1 MRKWA
6 TRTARQH
13 GSFLIAAGVF
23 MLVLVGFVGLA
34 IDLSRMAL
42 IRAELQGA
50 ADACVLASVSQLNG
64 ASEGPMRAELTGQF
78 LGGLKNRHSFQSVA
92 VGASNVQVTFSPNL
106 NGAYRASHGGALASS
121 RYARCT
127 VTAPNVR
134 ASFMG
139 VWDRAGVDL
148 VATATATTLP
158 SQSVCSIPMGMCE
171 GNGSDSR
178 NFGHTPGDKIVLGA
192 TQSSGFFTWVN
203 VMGTSTSGGLAPYV
217 DALLGYGV
225 CDVPTPANRCI
236 GIKTGVIA
244 SLDAAWNSRFG
255 VYKQGGTALD
265 PATAIPDL
273 TGYGYRPPPAGGA
286 AGDYQSVR
294 VPARQAFQGTIAA
307 YHTPAQVHLQWG
319 APSRRLV
326 AMPVVQCSSSSCGPG
341 AKPILGWA
349 CALMLSPKSSSQDA
363 EMEYR
368 GRADDPASG
377 CVSAGAP
384 GGGDAIGPLVPV
396 LVQ

>member
-1 MRKWA
+1 L
-6 TRTARQH
+6 RQR
-13 GSFLIAAGVF
+13 GAFLIAAGVF
-23 MLVLVGFVGLA
+23 MLVLLGFVGLA

-50 ADACVLASVSQLNG
+50 ADACVLAAVSQLNG
-64 ASEGPMRAELTGQF
+64 APDGPMRAEVAGQF
-78 LGGLKNRHSFQSVA
+78 LGGTKNRHSFQSVA
-92 VGASNVQVTFSPNL
+92 ADPAQVQVTFSTTL
-106 NGAYRASHGGALASS
+106 NGLYRASTGGALASS
-121 RYARCT
+121 RYARCA
-127 VTAPNVR
+127 VTAPDVR

-139 VWDRAGVDL
+139 LFDRAGSDL
-148 VATATATTLP
+148 VATATATTMP

-171 GNGSDSR
+171 GSGSDSR
-178 NFGHTPGDKIVLGA
+178 HFGHTVGDRIVLGA
-192 TQSSGFFTWVN
+192 TQSSGYFTWVN
-203 VMGTSTSGGLAPYV
+203 VMGTQTTGGLQPYV
-217 DALLGYGV
+217 EALLGYGV
-225 CDVPTPANRCI
+225 CDVLTPASRCI
-236 GIKTGVIA
+236 GIKTGVIS

-273 TGYGYRPPPAGGA
+273 TGYGYRPPPVGGA

-294 VPARQAFQGTIAA
+294 MPAREPFQGSIAS
-307 YHTPAQVHLQWG
+307 YHTPAGVHVQWG

-326 AMPVVQCSSSSCGPG
+326 SMPVVQCSSSTCGTG

-349 CALMLSPKSSSQDA
+349 CALMLSPKSPSQDA
-363 EMEYR
+363 EIEYR

>member
-1 MRKWA
+1 MRTQA
-6 TRTARQH
+6 TRGARQR
-13 GSFLIAAGVF
+13 GAFLIASAVF
-23 MLVLVGFVGLA
+23 MLVLIGFVGLA

-50 ADACVLASVSQLNG
+50 ADACVLASVAQLNG
-64 ASEGPMRAELTGQF
+64 ATDAPMRAEVAGQF
-78 LGGLKNRHSFQSVA
+78 LGGVKNRHSFQSVA
-92 VGASNVQVTFSPNL
+92 AGASHVQVTFSPTL
-106 NGAYRASHGGALASS
+106 NGIYRASSGGALATS
-121 RYARCT
+121 RYARCA

-134 ASFMG
+134 TSFMG
-139 VWDRAGVDL
+139 VWDRAGTDL
-148 VATATATTLP
+148 VATATATTMP
-158 SQSVCSIPMGMCE
+158 SQSVCSIPMGMCQ
-171 GNGSDSR
+171 GSGSDSR
-178 NFGHTPGDKIVLGA
+178 NFGYVRGDRVVLRA

-203 VMGTSTSGGLAPYV
+203 VMGTQTSGGLAPYV

-236 GIKTGVIA
+236 GIKTGVIS

-326 AMPVVQCSSSSCGPG
+326 SMPVVQCSDSSCGSG
-341 AKPILGWA
+341 AKPIVGWA
-349 CALMLSPKSSSQDA
+349 CALMLSPKSPSQDA

>member
-1 MRKWA
+1 MRRRA
-6 TRTARQH
+6 TRTPHQR

-50 ADACVLASVSQLNG
+50 ADACVLASVPHLNG
-64 ASEGPMRAELTGQF
+64 APDGPMRAEVAGQF

-92 VGASNVQVTFSPNL
+92 VGASNVQVTFSSSL
-106 NGAYRASHGGALASS
+106 NGAYRASHEGALASS

-127 VTAPNVR
+127 VTASNVR

-139 VWDRAGVDL
+139 VWDRAGADL

-158 SQSVCSIPMGMCE
+158 SQSVCSIPMGMCQ

-178 NFGHTPGDKIVLGA
+178 NFGHALGDRIVLGA
-192 TQSSGFFTWVN
+192 TPSSGFFTWVN
-203 VMGTSTSGGLAPYV
+203 VMGTSASGGLAPYV

-236 GIKTGVIA
+236 GIQTGVIS

-326 AMPVVQCSSSSCGPG
+326 AMPVVQCSSASCGPG

-349 CALMLSPKSSSQDA
+349 CALMLSPKSPSQDA

-384 GGGDAIGPLVPV
+384 GGSDAIGPLVPV

>member
-1 MRKWA
+1 MRARAPK
-6 TRTARQH
+6 RARQC
-13 GSFLIAAGVF
+13 GAFLIAAGIF
-23 MLVLVGFVGLA
+23 MLVLFGFVGLA

-42 IRAELQGA
+42 IRTELQGA
-50 ADACVLASVSQLNG
+50 ADACVLAGVSQLNG
-64 ASEGPMRAELTGQF
+64 ASDGPMRAEVAGQF
-78 LGGLKNRHSFQSVA
+78 LGGEKNRHSFQSVA
-92 VGASNVQVTFSPNL
+92 AGAAHVQVTFSPTL
-106 NGAYRASHGGALASS
+106 NGIYRASNGGALASS
-121 RYARCT
+121 RYVRCA

-134 ASFMG
+134 TSFMR
-139 VWDRAGVDL
+139 VWSPAGTDL
-148 VATATATTLP
+148 VATATATTMP
-158 SQSVCSIPMGMCE
+158 SQSVCSIPMGMCQ

-178 NFGHTPGDKIVLGA
+178 NFGHTVGDKVVLKA
-192 TQSSGFFTWVN
+192 TQSSGYFTWVN
-203 VMGTSTSGGLAPYV
+203 VMGTQTSGGLQPYV

-225 CDVPTPANRCI
+225 CDVPTPASRCI
-236 GIKTGVIA
+236 GIKTGVIS

-273 TGYGYRPPPAGGA
+273 TGYGYRPPPAGGSA
-286 AGDYQSVR
+286 ADYKSVR
-294 VPARQAFQGTIAA
+294 VPARQPFQGTIPA
-307 YHTPAQVHLQWG
+307 YHTPAQVHVQWG

-326 AMPVVQCSSSSCGPG
+326 SMPVVQCSSSSCGSG
-341 AKPILGWA
+341 AKPIMGWA
-349 CALMLSPKSSSQDA
+349 CALMLSPKTASQDA